1 MLIELIERVF
11 ARLRRLDEHAEKAI
25 RICREEGFISDSL
38 VKCLEEI
45 VNRYDELRILK
56 RMLQNMDKTKNTN

>member
-25 RICREEGFISDSL
+25 RIYREEGFISDSL